1 MIAMTQQT
9 EIKALQHQG
18 FGPSTIAARLGVDRK
33 TVRKYLAQD
42 DFSPPPP
49 PVRPPGPSKRVRI
62 TP

>member
-1 MIAMTQQT
+1 MTQQT

-42 DFSPPPP
+42 DFSPAPP